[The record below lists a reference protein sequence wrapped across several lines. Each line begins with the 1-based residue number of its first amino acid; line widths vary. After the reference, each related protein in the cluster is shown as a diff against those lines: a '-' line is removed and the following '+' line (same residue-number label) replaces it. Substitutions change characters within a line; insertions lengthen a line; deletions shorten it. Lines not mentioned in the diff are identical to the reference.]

1 MVSTLSKKYL
11 ILFMFFKLTFSSTK
25 HSHEYTTELTAIS
38 FAELGNP
45 ILTAIEVMKG
55 GADGKKEENFGGGN
69 LGAYYNFMYPD
80 NTDYPWACICNADDY
95 KLWEKKEQPYVRCR
109 NQEDLSLQDIQAN
122 CDPSNVAAKQDLWK
136 GFYFL

>member
-1 MVSTLSKKYL
+1 MIYKIHIKYFIFLLFLKTTL
-11 ILFMFFKLTFSSTK
+11 SSTK
-25 HSHEYTTELTAIS
+25 RAHEYTSSLSAIS
-38 FAELGNP
+38 FVELGNP

-80 NTDYPWACICNADDY
+80 NSDYPWACICNTEDL
-95 KLWEKKEQPYVRCR
+95 KLWKKKEQPYVRCR

-122 CDPSNVAAKQDLWK
+122 CDPNNVTVEQDLWK
-136 GFYFL
+136 GFYLI

>member
-1 MVSTLSKKYL
+1 MFYKFHVKYFVFLLFLKSTLS
-11 ILFMFFKLTFSSTK
+11 STK
-25 HSHEYTTELTAIS
+25 RAHEYTSSLSAIS
-38 FAELGNP
+38 FVELGNP

-80 NTDYPWACICNADDY
+80 NSDYPWACVCNTEDL
-95 KLWEKKEQPYVRCR
+95 KLWKKKDQPYVRCR

-122 CDPSNVAAKQDLWK
+122 CDPRNVTVEQDLWK